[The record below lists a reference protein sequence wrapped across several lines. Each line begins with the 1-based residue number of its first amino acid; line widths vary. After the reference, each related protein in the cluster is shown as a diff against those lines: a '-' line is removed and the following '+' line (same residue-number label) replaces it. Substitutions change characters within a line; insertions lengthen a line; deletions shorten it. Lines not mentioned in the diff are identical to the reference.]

1 MRMITATTAFKM
13 PFSGICLS
21 QSTVSKIL
29 TEASLYPTE
38 IFPVIN
44 SKKFQVFKLFCCIN
58 SNWHGADCTKHITE
72 RYAK

>member
-1 MRMITATTAFKM
+1 MGISIMRMITATTAFKM

-44 SKKFQVFKLFCCIN
+44 SKNFKYLSFFVVLIAIGMVLIAQN
-58 SNWHGADCTKHITE
+58 T
-72 RYAK
+72 